1 MSELAFGAVVL
12 TFISVLRALP
22 SFLSLS
28 FGRAATLSFYFLFK
42 LFSFSFLTPFSS
54 FSFYLFPQD
63 NAKAAA
69 ASAAAAAAKKAAE
82 DAAIAETEQ
91 REGKLA
97 RA

>member
-1 MSELAFGAVVL
+1 LVVL
-12 TFISVLRALP
+12 LSCP
-22 SFLSLS
+22 FLSS
-28 FGRAATLSFYFLFK
+28 SSC
-42 LFSFSFLTPFSS
+42 FSFSFLTPFSS